1 MSISFTAHSYGLYNS
16 QLWVIQPTVVGCKT
30 CAQKLENSCCQIGK
44 LMQGKCE
51 KEACP
56 LQKNMNIRI
65 APNDKHNRHNR
76 HRQRSIGRCFMRL
89 IKKFTIACP
98 PLRSGHK
105 ACIIHTG
112 YQAGHTEV
120 TLSPDAKAS
129 GLLLCASLN
138 LSIDMRLPRRTM

>member
-1 MSISFTAHSYGLYNS
+1 
-16 QLWVIQPTVVGCKT
+16 
-30 CAQKLENSCCQIGK
+30 
-44 LMQGKCE
+44 
-51 KEACP
+51 
-56 LQKNMNIRI
+56 
-65 APNDKHNRHNR
+65 
-76 HRQRSIGRCFMRL
+76 MRL

-112 YQAGHTEV
+112 YQADHTEV

-138 LSIDMRLPRRTM
+138 LIYICEAHSQDHVISIVSIVVLYWQHADIHII